1 MNQLL
6 ATGTYIGEHFLDNG
20 LRFMQVN
27 IPNTGKSGSDVPL
40 YIVPNKAAGETF
52 DAFAPGVRLLVS
64 GRMYPSRQ
72 DYKMYVVP
80 NQILQVVPNNLNI
93 NQVNLSGGVGYIPD
107 QPKEDLFTFSLMCS
121 APAQML
127 LNHTWQD
134 SLGFRIESWGDDAKR
149 LNSLLFVGRQMSL
162 CGTLR
167 YNTWQAQDGSQRST
181 YQVRVRSTLYTVFGE
196 NKKKKEAEVAKPT
209 SNSVVVTPLPAQQGP
224 DAQVIGAG
232 VPCSVNPDNVPF

>member
-6 ATGTYIGEHFLDNG
+6 ATGTYVGEHFHDNG

-27 IPNTGKSGSDVPL
+27 IPNTGKSGGDVPL
-40 YIVPNKAAGETF
+40 YVVPNKAAGETF
-52 DAFAPGVRLLVS
+52 DAFTPGVRLLLG

-72 DYKMYVVP
+72 DYKMYVIP
-80 NQILQVVPNNLNI
+80 NQPLQIVPNNLNI

-107 QPKEDLFTFSLMCS
+107 QVKEDLFTFSLMCS
-121 APAQML
+121 APAQMI

-134 SLGFRIESWGDDAKR
+134 SLGFRVESWGDDAKR
-149 LNSLLFVGRQMSL
+149 LDSLLFVGRQMSL

-167 YNTWQAQDGSQRST
+167 FNTWKAQDGSQRST

-196 NKKKKEAEVAKPT
+196 NKKRKEAETAKAPQAPVTVA
-209 SNSVVVTPLPAQQGP
+209 PLSIQVNA
-224 DAQVIGAG
+224 DA
-232 VPCSVNPDNVPF
+232 PCSVNTDDIPF

>member
-1 MNQLL
+1 
-6 ATGTYIGEHFLDNG
+6 
-20 LRFMQVN
+20 
-27 IPNTGKSGSDVPL
+27 
-40 YIVPNKAAGETF
+40 
-52 DAFAPGVRLLVS
+52 
-64 GRMYPSRQ
+64 MYPSRQ

-80 NQILQVVPNNLNI
+80 NQVLQVVPNNLNI

-196 NKKKKEAEVAKPT
+196 NKKKKEAEVAKPVT
-209 SNSVVVTPLPAQQGP
+209 NPVVVTPLPAQQGP
-224 DAQVIGAG
+224 DARVLGAG
-232 VPCSVNPDNVPF
+232 TPCSVNTDDVPF

>member
-6 ATGTYIGEHFLDNG
+6 ATGTYVGEHFLDNG
-20 LRFMQVN
+20 LRFMQIN
-27 IPNTGKSGSDVPL
+27 IQNTGKSGSDVPL

-52 DAFAPGVRLLVS
+52 DVFAPGARLLVG
-64 GRMYPSRQ
+64 GRLYPSRQ
-72 DYKMYVVP
+72 DYKMYVIP
-80 NQILQVVPNNLNI
+80 NQLLQVVPNNLNI

-121 APAQML
+121 APAQL
-127 LNHTWQD
+127 ILNHTWQD

-167 YNTWQAQDGSQRST
+167 YNTWTAQDGSQRSN

-196 NKKKKEAEVAKPT
+196 NKKRKEAEEAKTAASP
-209 SNSVVVTPLPAQQGP
+209 VVVTPLPVQQVNDVRMVSPGT
-224 DAQVIGAG
+224 
-232 VPCSVNPDNVPF
+232 PCSVNTDDVPF